1 MSIFKEHKTSA
12 DRSAK
17 DRGRH
22 KEKIK
27 KAIREGITDIIS
39 DESIIGQ
46 DGKKKIKIPVR
57 GIKEYRFIYGDNE
70 NNKKTGAAPGKNI
83 RKGQKLG
90 QSKKGKGKGKSPGQP
105 GTEAGEEF
113 YEVEIT
119 LEELSYYLFDSLNLP
134 DLEKKRFKEMSSEK
148 FKRKG
153 YRPEGIRPRLDKKET
168 LKNKIRRQKIKARTE
183 VEAGSNPE
191 NENEETFPFHNKDLK
206 YKHITKKKVEN
217 TAAVIFF
224 IMDTSGSMSQ
234 NKKFIARSFFFLLYH
249 FLRHKYENI
258 EIVFI
263 AHDVEAKEVTEDDFF
278 KKGSS
283 GGTLMSSGLT
293 KCVDIIDKRYHPDA
307 WNIYTFHCSDGDNW
321 IEDNEKAITLSLK
334 LKDVSQL
341 YSYIQILPGN
351 EVPFWSNGGMAN
363 VYLPIVGDNFKIV
376 HLENSN
382 DIWPEFKRIFGGKIN
397 V

>member
-46 DGKKKIKIPVR
+46 DGKKKIKIPVK

-90 QSKKGKGKGKSPGQP
+90 QSKKGKGKSPGQP

-351 EVPFWSNGGMAN
+351 EVPFWSN
-363 VYLPIVGDNFKIV
+363 
-376 HLENSN
+376 SS
-382 DIWPEFKRIFGGKIN
+382 
-397 V
+397 